1 MYYEYRKMASL
12 EYKVRYQKFAT
23 VEVFFVPLLS
33 ILAFSSIISGVNCGI
48 IYDMNHGGA
57 LTREIEIKQGKLIG
71 VRLEPTSQ
79 IRLQPVDVFLGIP
92 YAAAPTGSQRFMPP
106 GSPPQWMGTKLF
118 HNFGPVCPQ
127 NLPDLNEKEKN
138 RMPEGRAN
146 YLRRLFPYLT
156 ENQSEDCLYLN
167 IYAPAQKGGMTKSNP
182 KYPVI
187 VFIHGESFEWN
198 SGNLYDGSI
207 LASFGGVVVVT
218 LNFRLGILGFLRPG
232 VGEHTV
238 SNFGLLD
245 QIAALQWIKEN
256 IQEFGGDPNSV
267 TLMGHGTGAA
277 CVNYLMVSPVSQ
289 GMHAS
294 GLFRRAILMSG
305 TALADWALTTSS
317 VITIQVAQALNC
329 ALKDT
334 NNEMASCLRKKRLEE
349 IMDVKVEVPEFKT
362 RFGPMVDGSVVP
374 NDPFQLIGVY
384 KDLFSRFE
392 LLYGVTELESYN
404 LLDAVSLQY
413 GMLEQDRDKKIRS
426 YVQER
431 FQYLPDLSLAE
442 TLKAYNV
449 TRRRTSA
456 SSQSIAE
463 TNRDILLDVLSDARV
478 AAPMVQTAN
487 FHSSVNPQSY
497 FYVFSHTS
505 SHGHYTGVKIDKS
518 IHGEELPYVFGVP
531 LGSGMF
537 PSHYH
542 YNEPERQL
550 SQAIMTFWTNF
561 AKTGNPN
568 VPQREPF
575 LSHYELEW
583 SEYDVVNQT
592 YFNLG
597 IPPKIGHHYRQK
609 MMDFWNNRLPDLL
622 RNLPPNESASRM
634 ERPEILP
641 PDDPYL
647 GKPKYYNHI
656 PKPGYTVYR
665 PPLIPATQ
673 TPVYG
678 TIVSS
683 SGDKSRATSTVL
695 LGVDGGFGSRLPSAK
710 SPSAVEQPQEVETG
724 SSSSMAMSIVIVIG
738 VCLLLVNLCAFAG
751 LYYQRDRLRVQERI
765 MKKRYED
772 VETTNNDDGF
782 MKKPSTNDECVNIA
796 TLDAKAKRD
805 LVKKKKGQHSG
816 DELYEAVRS
825 RDKAIDN
832 VENLDVDDDGG
843 ESSLKK
849 WRLSRQCS
857 ASTMDP
863 HTKVREWIAHEIVQR
878 CSPRFLRRTK
888 FQAQQPTNCPI
899 LQKDN
904 SFHTSIGK
912 QSSTVILPAGNCET
926 NPSSPALSK
935 PTTTTTLQRTKV
947 KKVSVAV
954 DATPA
959 ARSASVLKQI
969 PIEQMSKS
977 MEELGGKKCISTS
990 EITFQQKKAPLKR
1003 SETCRES
1010 LARSSSSPAPSHS
1023 PQRDTVLRRSTT
1035 SISLKVVPS
1044 ILKKPNNGLQI
1055 VHSHSRSD
1063 PVHNTTQV
1071 IPQNAPQFSTIS
1083 QHTTQQICNIPMGSK
1098 DELPIMRKPELRT
1111 FPKSGCCVNSQIC
1124 KQEIGTD
1131 STPTMNRPKDINVT
1145 SRDSNMNQEE
1155 KLTNADPLKNIQ
1167 RRNFPKVLPDLPQD
1181 AVTSLDKD
1189 IEQDS
1194 VLVQSNTG
1202 KRRSLP
1208 PPTQLMTGLI
1218 PTNSISQ
1225 PTTPTSVYQKDI
1237 HTQTQ
1242 AGKVPP
1248 PPPPRV
1254 SSTLGRKPNST
1265 NPINPLTA
1273 PDNAQK
1279 ISKLKASDF
1288 PSSPIYSQ
1296 RPEPRVII
1304 KPTSTAPVTRNL
1316 SATQQGRTK
1325 QQIPRVVHNTGD
1337 DYPLTPTGLHHCAS
1351 SDGPAPGLTLSRQSS
1366 LRSQDESIAT
1376 RVKNPTTELT
1386 TQPQVHKTIQ
1396 RTDVST
1402 ATPPLQTASTE
1413 RKMPTKKSTET
1424 SSSQMSPSDD
1434 NSSNTGTVRRV
1445 KKTNDGKTHV
1455 STGRSEDSTSV
1466 SKGSTVPKTWY
1477 AQYNQSFLS
1486 KTKDSDN

>member
-568 VPQREPF
+568 APRRERF
-575 LSHYELEW
+575 LTRKDLEW
-583 SEYDVVNQT
+583 PEYDIHNQT
-592 YFNLG
+592 YFSLG
-597 IPPKIGHHYRQK
+597 FPLRIAHRYRQNILE
-609 MMDFWNNRLPDLL
+609 FWNNYEPDFK
-622 RNLPPNESASRM
+622 NDKEVMFDGNECTTTNSSA
-634 ERPEILP
+634 
-641 PDDPYL
+641 
-647 GKPKYYNHI
+647 
-656 PKPGYTVYR
+656 TVEELEDAR
-665 PPLIPATQ
+665 T
-673 TPVYG
+673 
-678 TIVSS
+678 
-683 SGDKSRATSTVL
+683 TSM
-695 LGVDGGFGSRLPSAK
+695 AK
-710 SPSAVEQPQEVETG
+710 S
-724 SSSSMAMSIVIVIG
+724 IVVVIG
-738 VCLLLVNLCAFAG
+738 ICLLLINLCAFAG
-751 LYYQRDRLRVQERI
+751 LYYQRDRLRAQERLMKRLYAGVEQSNNQVVYIKHATSVKNNALQNFENKMPGKLGLQQSEEGIYEIVSSRNRVQEVEGATEG
-765 MKKRYED
+765 ED
-772 VETTNNDDGF
+772 
-782 MKKPSTNDECVNIA
+782 
-796 TLDAKAKRD
+796 
-805 LVKKKKGQHSG
+805 G
-816 DELYEAVRS
+816 DE
-825 RDKAIDN
+825 
-832 VENLDVDDDGG
+832 
-843 ESSLKK
+843 SS
-849 WRLSRQCS
+849 WRLSRHCS
-857 ASTMDP
+857 ASTMDT
-863 HTKVREWIAHEIVQR
+863 HTKVKEWIERELVDYCPKINNKELSKNGKVNNSVSEKLKYCEIPATHV
-878 CSPRFLRRTK
+878 SPT
-888 FQAQQPTNCPI
+888 T
-899 LQKDN
+899 LQIAVCHDPVLY
-904 SFHTSIGK
+904 
-912 QSSTVILPAGNCET
+912 STAT
-926 NPSSPALSK
+926 SK
-935 PTTTTTLQRTKV
+935 PTTTTSISKSKV
-947 KKVSVAV
+947 TKVSVAV
-954 DATPA
+954 DATPT
-959 ARSASVLKQI
+959 ARIASMLSKPMDENSGELLVSTAEIAFQQDNAYKNSSDIHPHNLSTLSSSLCHEKSINSENKQGEKLNIPEETHSSNLQDSVNKCRAFDVPQAVSGHEISSDKKSKSKKKIFSEFDKNKNVNMEVQI
-969 PIEQMSKS
+969 PDKIQETKTVATKKTADIAIGSVHKRDVGTTTLSNSNTGVKASLKDDTTEGNHSLTKQLPTVQNKTVHPEKEAFEREWALINAMTSRNLSFPPPTHPIVRHRKDDKGPTETIVQKETEVREKRNNLPSRRRVLPVIGRKS
-977 MEELGGKKCISTS
+977 SITNPFLQSPQLESLQETVELPSPASYNRKTEVANLKKPKTVTTSTS
-990 EITFQQKKAPLKR
+990 TEDVKGQQETLIHSSIPSTSQPLSGVHIAAQPQKEVNFPLVPFPVHKISQAKKTDA
-1003 SETCRES
+1003 STETCS
-1010 LARSSSSPAPSHS
+1010 L
-1023 PQRDTVLRRSTT
+1023 QKT
-1035 SISLKVVPS
+1035 S
-1044 ILKKPNNGLQI
+1044 ILK
-1055 VHSHSRSD
+1055 R
-1063 PVHNTTQV
+1063 
-1071 IPQNAPQFSTIS
+1071 NAPVKES
-1083 QHTTQQICNIPMGSK
+1083 
-1098 DELPIMRKPELRT
+1098 
-1111 FPKSGCCVNSQIC
+1111 
-1124 KQEIGTD
+1124 IGT
-1131 STPTMNRPKDINVT
+1131 ST
-1145 SRDSNMNQEE
+1145 SSLLQQEEADSNSGTI
-1155 KLTNADPLKNIQ
+1155 KC
-1167 RRNFPKVLPDLPQD
+1167 
-1181 AVTSLDKD
+1181 
-1189 IEQDS
+1189 
-1194 VLVQSNTG
+1194 
-1202 KRRSLP
+1202 
-1208 PPTQLMTGLI
+1208 
-1218 PTNSISQ
+1218 
-1225 PTTPTSVYQKDI
+1225 
-1237 HTQTQ
+1237 
-1242 AGKVPP
+1242 
-1248 PPPPRV
+1248 
-1254 SSTLGRKPNST
+1254 
-1265 NPINPLTA
+1265 
-1273 PDNAQK
+1273 AQK
-1279 ISKLKASDF
+1279 KNK
-1288 PSSPIYSQ
+1288 
-1296 RPEPRVII
+1296 
-1304 KPTSTAPVTRNL
+1304 
-1316 SATQQGRTK
+1316 
-1325 QQIPRVVHNTGD
+1325 D
-1337 DYPLTPTGLHHCAS
+1337 DQNI
-1351 SDGPAPGLTLSRQSS
+1351 R
-1366 LRSQDESIAT
+1366 
-1376 RVKNPTTELT
+1376 
-1386 TQPQVHKTIQ
+1386 
-1396 RTDVST
+1396 
-1402 ATPPLQTASTE
+1402 
-1413 RKMPTKKSTET
+1413 
-1424 SSSQMSPSDD
+1424 
-1434 NSSNTGTVRRV
+1434 
-1445 KKTNDGKTHV
+1445 
-1455 STGRSEDSTSV
+1455 
-1466 SKGSTVPKTWY
+1466 
-1477 AQYNQSFLS
+1477 
-1486 KTKDSDN
+1486 